1 MMSPCREWNDRLLD
15 FALGDL
21 EPRDAAA
28 VEAHLAGCGACAAAV
43 SEFQG
48 RAAEINSA
56 VHQIVQGVEL
66 PPGFFARVLARL
78 EARPAAAGWRRWRLA
93 MLGAGLVTA
102 LILGA
107 ILGPFFAQRW
117 PSLRQPAPEP
127 AAALS
132 TWRSPTEGLLRS
144 SGEELLRATPRLG
157 EFYFRLQPVRNDRG
171 EDKGGNKDES

>member
-43 SEFQG
+43 SEFQR

-56 VHQIVQGVEL
+56 VHQIVQGAEL

-78 EARPAAAGWRRWRLA
+78 EARPAPAWPRWRLA
-93 MLGAGLVTA
+93 VLGAGLVTA
-102 LILGA
+102 LVLGA

-117 PSLRQPAPEP
+117 PSLRQPAPERT
-127 AAALS
+127 AALS

-157 EFYFRLQPVRNDRG
+157 EFYFRLQPARDG
-171 EDKGGNKDES
+171 HSDEKGGNKNES

>member
-43 SEFQG
+43 SEFQR

-56 VHQIVQGVEL
+56 VHQIVQGAEL
-66 PPGFFARVLARL
+66 RPGFFARVLARL
-78 EARPAAAGWRRWRLA
+78 EARPAPAWPRWRLA
-93 MLGAGLVTA
+93 VLGAGLATA
-102 LILGA
+102 LVLGA
-107 ILGPFFAQRW
+107 ILGPFLARRW
-117 PSLRQPAPEP
+117 PSLRQPAPAP
-127 AAALS
+127 VAALS
-132 TWRSPTEGLLRS
+132 TWQSPTEGLLRS
-144 SGEELLRATPRLG
+144 SGEELLEGAPRLG
-157 EFYFRLQPVRNDRG
+157 EFYFRLPSVRNDRG

>member
-21 EPRDAAA
+21 EPQDAAA
-28 VEAHLAGCGACAAAV
+28 VEAHLAGCAACAAAV
-43 SEFQG
+43 GEFQR
-48 RAAEINSA
+48 RAAEISSA

-66 PPGFFARVLARL
+66 PPGFFARVLTRL
-78 EARPAAAGWRRWRLA
+78 EAHRALAWPRWRLA
-93 MLGAGLVTA
+93 VLGAGLVTA
-102 LILGA
+102 LVLGA
-107 ILGPFFAQRW
+107 ISGPFLAQRW

-132 TWRSPTEGLLRS
+132 TWQSPTEGLLRS
-144 SGEELLRATPRLG
+144 SSEELLQGAPRLG

-171 EDKGGNKDES
+171 KDKGGNKDES